1 MALTQLAPPY
11 PIFTDKSGSPL
22 DNGYLYFGEV
32 NKNPETNPIQVF
44 YDSAFTQPAAQ
55 PLRTSNGY
63 VMRNGSPALIYANSQ
78 FSVTIRD
85 KNNAL
90 VIYSPVGYGVDP
102 ATATSGSVTVQD
114 QTGDGT
120 TVTFGMGA
128 SPNTINATSVY
139 IDGVYQEK
147 DTYTISGSNITFSE
161 APPLNAGIEIVS
173 QESPLIG
180 GLAAGQVSY
189 NQGGVGAVNTT
200 VKAKLQETVS
210 VKDFGAVGDG
220 VVDDTS
226 AFQAAIDYCK
236 TSGLILHVNPGT
248 YKLTSTLDMNDG
260 YDNAV
265 SLVGMGGFSN
275 EPVLEFQ
282 DGVTIGLL
290 VKNSKNTLIQDLS
303 IDISNVTNDAV
314 GILWYGVWHSK
325 MSNVIVRGAGK
336 TDPASNPTHYGI
348 ALRPTYNDASVTS
361 KTSAVDLEAI
371 LSAATATNQGVYWN
385 IFERLDI
392 GNCSYGLTLYGGEG
406 GTNPRTNQNQFN
418 SCKING
424 NWFNIIFDGA
434 GGGNTFISCTAE
446 EAGDTAVLVESMSS
460 GTTPVWIA
468 GELSDANNNK
478 WKGQGLLLGAVAGT
492 GFPKAN
498 SSGYQGTNFRF
509 SDQGPQLE
517 GQKLT
522 GTEFLSDWNTKQDVP
537 VSGSGTMSS
546 KTFDIATIEPDTTGS
561 DAVVYELSVILTDS
575 VSPQGTSI
583 MVYHV
588 LLNKAL
594 GQSLSGGVLEIS
606 ERTEWFNLS
615 GGTVAPT
622 VTMSIVSDVATVTAN
637 LNWDSVGTDPGE
649 PVVTYK
655 IRQINEVSADDW
667 VLTAL

>member
-1 MALTQLAPPY
+1 VASGYYGRQALNDNFTSLRDAFDNTLSRDGSTPNAMGADFDMNGYRVLNAGQIDTDALYLNGVAVRSATDVEFQTTYLTASYTGNGSTTAYALTA
-11 PIFTDKSGSPL
+11 
-22 DNGYLYFGEV
+22 
-32 NKNPETNPIQVF
+32 NPQSEGNVSI
-44 YDSAFTQPAAQ
+44 
-55 PLRTSNGY
+55 
-63 VMRNGSPALIYANSQ
+63 
-78 FSVTIRD
+78 
-85 KNNAL
+85 
-90 VIYSPVGYGVDP
+90 
-102 ATATSGSVTVQD
+102 
-114 QTGDGT
+114 
-120 TVTFGMGA
+120 
-128 SPNTINATSVY
+128 Y
-139 IDGVYQEK
+139 IDGVYQNK
-147 DTYTISGSNITFSE
+147 DTFSLSGTTITFSE
-161 APPLNAGIEIVS
+161 APPLNSAIEIVYPTNTDTVNGS
-173 QESPLIG
+173 IASAIT
-180 GLAAGQVSY
+180 Y
-189 NQGGVGAVNTT
+189 NQGSTGAQDRT
-200 VKAKLQETVS
+200 VKQKLQEHVT

-220 VVDDTS
+220 VVDDTT

-236 TSGLILHVNPGT
+236 TSGFILHVNPGT

-260 YDNAV
+260 FDNAV

-275 EPVLEFQ
+275 EPVLQFQ

-314 GILWYGVWHSK
+314 AILWYGVWHSK

-348 ALRPTYNDASVTS
+348 AFRPTYNDASVTS

-371 LSAATATNQGVYWN
+371 LTAATATNQGVYWN

-392 GNCSYGLTLYGGEG
+392 TQCSYGLTLYGGEG
-406 GTNPRTNQNQFN
+406 GTSPRTNQNQFN
-418 SCKING
+418 SCKINS

-446 EAGDTAVLVESMSS
+446 QAGDTAVLVESMSS

-498 SSGYQGTNFRF
+498 TSGYRGTNFRF

-522 GTEFLSDWNTKQDVP
+522 GEEFLSDWNTKQDVP

-561 DAVVYELSVILTDS
+561 DAVVYELSVVLTDS
-575 VSPQGTSI
+575 VLPQGTSV

-594 GQSLSGGVLEIS
+594 GQSLSGGVVEIS
-606 ERTEWFNLS
+606 ERTEWFNLG

-637 LNWDSVGTDPGE
+637 LNWDSVGTDPNE
-649 PVVTYK
+649 PIVTYK
-655 IRQINEVSADDW
+655 IREINEVSSDDW

>member
-1 MALTQLAPPY
+1 MAKKPTITTIASGYASNTQLNNN
-11 PIFTDKSGSPL
+11 FTALRDGFNNTLSLDGSTPNAMNADL
-22 DNGYLYFGEV
+22 DMNSNDILNAGEV
-32 NKNPETNPIQVF
+32 DVQGLKIDGVQV
-44 YDSAFTQPAAQ
+44 YPGSTQIA
-55 PLRTSNGY
+55 TT
-63 VMRNGSPALIYANSQ
+63 YATQNYTGNNS
-78 FSVTIRD
+78 
-85 KNNAL
+85 
-90 VIYSPVGYGVDP
+90 
-102 ATATSGSVTVQD
+102 
-114 QTGDGT
+114 
-120 TVTFGMGA
+120 TVTYAMGYNPGIK
-128 SPNTINATSVY
+128 SNVDVY
-139 IDGVYQEK
+139 IDGVYQNQ
-147 DTYTISGSNITFSE
+147 DAFGITGTDLIFTA
-161 APPLNAGIEIVS
+161 APPLNSAIEIKVPVNVTSLVNTDSS
-173 QESPLIG
+173 QI
-180 GLAAGQVSY
+180 VY
-189 NQGGVGAVNTT
+189 NQGGTGAVTT
-200 VKAKLQETVS
+200 NVKAKLQETVS

-220 VVDDTS
+220 VVDDTI

-325 MSNVIVRGAGK
+325 MSNVIVRGAGN

-348 ALRPTYNDASVTS
+348 ALRPTYNDTSVTS

-446 EAGDTAVLVESMSS
+446 SAGNTAVLVESMSS

-498 SSGYQGTNFRF
+498 SSGYRGTNFRF

-546 KTFDIATIEPDTTGS
+546 KTFDMVTIAPDVTGS
-561 DAVVYELSVILTDS
+561 DAIVYELSVILTDS

-606 ERTEWFNLS
+606 KRTEWFNLS

-667 VLTAL
+667 ALTAL

>member
-120 TVTFGMGA
+120 TVSFGMGA
-128 SPNTINATSVY
+128 SPNTKNATNVY

-147 DTYTISGSNITFSE
+147 DTYSISGSTITFSE
-161 APPLNAGIEIVS
+161 APPLNSGIEIVS

-189 NQGGVGAVNTT
+189 NQGGLGAVNTT

>member
-1 MALTQLAPPY
+1 MAKKPTITTIASGYASNTQLNNN
-11 PIFTDKSGSPL
+11 FTALRDGFNNTLSLDGSTPNAMNADL
-22 DNGYLYFGEV
+22 DMNSNDILNAGEV
-32 NKNPETNPIQVF
+32 DVQGLKIDGVQV
-44 YDSAFTQPAAQ
+44 YPGSTQIATTYATQ
-55 PLRTSNGY
+55 NYTG
-63 VMRNGSPALIYANSQ
+63 NGS
-78 FSVTIRD
+78 
-85 KNNAL
+85 
-90 VIYSPVGYGVDP
+90 
-102 ATATSGSVTVQD
+102 
-114 QTGDGT
+114 
-120 TVTFGMGA
+120 TVTYAMGYNPGIK
-128 SPNTINATSVY
+128 SNVDVY
-139 IDGVYQEK
+139 IDGVYQNQ
-147 DTYTISGSNITFSE
+147 DAFNISGTSLTFTA
-161 APPLNAGIEIVS
+161 APPLNSAIEIKVPVNVTSLTNTDSS
-173 QESPLIG
+173 QI
-180 GLAAGQVSY
+180 VY
-189 NQGGVGAVNTT
+189 NQGGTGAVTT
-200 VKAKLQETVS
+200 NVKAKLQEFVS

-220 VVDDTS
+220 VVDDTI

-282 DGVTIGLL
+282 NGVTIGLL

-325 MSNVIVRGAGK
+325 MSNVIVRGAGN

-348 ALRPTYNDASVTS
+348 ALRPTYNDTSVTS

-446 EAGDTAVLVESMSS
+446 SAGNTAVLVESMSS

-498 SSGYQGTNFRF
+498 SSGYRGTNFRF

-546 KTFDIATIEPDTTGS
+546 KTFDMVTIAPDVTGS
-561 DAVVYELSVILTDS
+561 DAIVYELSVILTDS

-606 ERTEWFNLS
+606 KRTEWFNLS

-667 VLTAL
+667 ALTAL

>member
-1 MALTQLAPPY
+1 LSKKPTVTTVASGYYGRQALNDNFTSLRDAFDNTLSRDGSTPNAMGADFDMNGYRVLNAGQIDTDALYLNGVAVRSATDVEFQTTYLTASYTGNGSTTAYALTA
-11 PIFTDKSGSPL
+11 
-22 DNGYLYFGEV
+22 
-32 NKNPETNPIQVF
+32 NPQSEGNVSI
-44 YDSAFTQPAAQ
+44 
-55 PLRTSNGY
+55 
-63 VMRNGSPALIYANSQ
+63 
-78 FSVTIRD
+78 
-85 KNNAL
+85 
-90 VIYSPVGYGVDP
+90 
-102 ATATSGSVTVQD
+102 
-114 QTGDGT
+114 
-120 TVTFGMGA
+120 
-128 SPNTINATSVY
+128 Y
-139 IDGVYQEK
+139 IDGVYQNK
-147 DTYTISGSNITFSE
+147 DTFSLSGTTITFSE
-161 APPLNAGIEIVS
+161 APPLNSAIEIVYPTNTDTVNGS
-173 QESPLIG
+173 IASAIT
-180 GLAAGQVSY
+180 Y
-189 NQGGVGAVNTT
+189 NQGSTGAQDRT
-200 VKAKLQETVS
+200 VKQKLQEHVT

-220 VVDDTS
+220 VVDDTT

-236 TSGLILHVNPGT
+236 TSGFILHVNPGT

-260 YDNAV
+260 FDNAV

-275 EPVLEFQ
+275 EPVLQFQ

-314 GILWYGVWHSK
+314 AILWYGVWHSK

-348 ALRPTYNDASVTS
+348 AFRPTYNDASVTS

-371 LSAATATNQGVYWN
+371 LTAATATNQGVYWN

-392 GNCSYGLTLYGGEG
+392 TQCSYGLTLYGGEG
-406 GTNPRTNQNQFN
+406 GTSPRTNQNQFN
-418 SCKING
+418 SCKINS

-446 EAGDTAVLVESMSS
+446 QAGDTAVLVESMSS

-498 SSGYQGTNFRF
+498 TSGYRGTNFRF

-522 GTEFLSDWNTKQDVP
+522 GEEFLSDWNTKQDVP

-561 DAVVYELSVILTDS
+561 DAVVYELSVVLTDS
-575 VSPQGTSI
+575 VLPQGTSV

-594 GQSLSGGVLEIS
+594 GQSLSGGVVEIS
-606 ERTEWFNLS
+606 ERTEWFNLG

-637 LNWDSVGTDPGE
+637 LNWDSVGTDPNE
-649 PVVTYK
+649 PIVTYK
-655 IRQINEVSADDW
+655 IREINEVSSDDW

>member
-1 MALTQLAPPY
+1 MSKKPTVTTVASGYYGRQALNDNFTSLRDAFDNTLSRDGSTPNAMGADFDMNGYRVLNAGQIDTDALYLNGVAVRSATDVEFQTTYLTASYTGNGSTTAYALTA
-11 PIFTDKSGSPL
+11 
-22 DNGYLYFGEV
+22 
-32 NKNPETNPIQVF
+32 NPQSEGNVSI
-44 YDSAFTQPAAQ
+44 
-55 PLRTSNGY
+55 
-63 VMRNGSPALIYANSQ
+63 
-78 FSVTIRD
+78 
-85 KNNAL
+85 
-90 VIYSPVGYGVDP
+90 
-102 ATATSGSVTVQD
+102 
-114 QTGDGT
+114 
-120 TVTFGMGA
+120 
-128 SPNTINATSVY
+128 Y
-139 IDGVYQEK
+139 IDGVYQNK
-147 DTYTISGSNITFSE
+147 DTFSLSGTTITFSE
-161 APPLNAGIEIVS
+161 APPLNSAIEIVYPTNTDTVNGS
-173 QESPLIG
+173 IASAIT
-180 GLAAGQVSY
+180 Y
-189 NQGGVGAVNTT
+189 NQGSTGAQDRT
-200 VKAKLQETVS
+200 VKQKLQEHVT

-220 VVDDTS
+220 VVDDTT

-236 TSGLILHVNPGT
+236 TSGFILHVNPGT

-260 YDNAV
+260 FDNAV

-275 EPVLEFQ
+275 EPVLQFQ

-314 GILWYGVWHSK
+314 AILWYGVWHSK

-348 ALRPTYNDASVTS
+348 AFRPTYNDASVTS

-371 LSAATATNQGVYWN
+371 LTAATATNQGVYWN

-392 GNCSYGLTLYGGEG
+392 TQCSYGLTLYGGEG
-406 GTNPRTNQNQFN
+406 GTSPRTNQNQFN
-418 SCKING
+418 SCKINS

-446 EAGDTAVLVESMSS
+446 QAGDTAVLVESMSS

-498 SSGYQGTNFRF
+498 TSGYRGTNFRF

-522 GTEFLSDWNTKQDVP
+522 GEEFLSDWNTKQDVP

-561 DAVVYELSVILTDS
+561 DAVVYELSVVLTDS
-575 VSPQGTSI
+575 VLPQGTSV

-594 GQSLSGGVLEIS
+594 GQSLSGGVVEIS
-606 ERTEWFNLS
+606 ERTEWFNLG

-637 LNWDSVGTDPGE
+637 LNWDSVGTDPNE
-649 PVVTYK
+649 PIVTYK
-655 IRQINEVSADDW
+655 IREINEVSSDDW